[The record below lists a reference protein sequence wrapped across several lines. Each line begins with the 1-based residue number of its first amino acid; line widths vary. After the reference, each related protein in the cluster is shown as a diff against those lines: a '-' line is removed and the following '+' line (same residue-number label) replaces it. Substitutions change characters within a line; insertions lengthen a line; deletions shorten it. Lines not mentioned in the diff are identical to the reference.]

1 MNRRIDAFVA
11 LAFLLAALFVRLG
24 FWQVDRLHQRR
35 ARNAVLAERM
45 AETPL
50 PIDELRDTAAYR
62 RASVQGTPDYADEIV
77 LTGRSRQGSPG
88 VYIITPVRRTGSATA
103 VLVMRGWVYSP
114 DAATVDLTRWHET
127 RRSFNGYVL
136 SLPATVESPQQPAM
150 GRKVRALTRE
160 RVREL
165 VPYPVA
171 TRYLVAQDSVVG
183 AAVDS
188 TPARVAPPA
197 LDDGPHL
204 SYAIQWFSFAAI
216 ALVGSYVVVRRSRAV
231 GSTSAWRD

>member
-1 MNRRIDAFVA
+1 VIRRVGAFVT
-11 LAFLLAALFVRLG
+11 LAMLLASLFVRLG
-24 FWQVDRLHQRR
+24 FWQLDRLQQRR
-35 ARNAVLAERM
+35 ARNAVLAARL
-45 AETPL
+45 AESPL
-50 PIDELRDTAAYR
+50 PIDELRDTAAFR
-62 RASVQGTPDYADEIV
+62 RASVEGDPDYASEIV

-88 VYIITPVRRTGSATA
+88 VYIITPVRRAGSDAA

-136 SLPATVESPQQPAM
+136 SLPAAVESPQQPAM

-171 TRYLVAQDSVVG
+171 TRYLVSQDSVT
-183 AAVDS
+183 AAAADS
-188 TPARVAPPA
+188 TPARVAEPM

-216 ALVGSYVVVRRSRAV
+216 ALVGSYVIVRRSRAV

>member
-1 MNRRIDAFVA
+1 VNRRVGVFVT
-11 LAFLLAALFVRLG
+11 LAIVLAALFVRLG

-50 PIDELRDTAAYR
+50 PIDALGDTAAYR

-88 VYIITPVRRTGSATA
+88 VYIITPVRRAGSDTA

-171 TRYLVAQDSVVG
+171 TRYLVSQDSVAA

-216 ALVGSYVVVRRSRAV
+216 ALVGSYVVVRRSRVV
-231 GSTSAWRD
+231 GSTSA